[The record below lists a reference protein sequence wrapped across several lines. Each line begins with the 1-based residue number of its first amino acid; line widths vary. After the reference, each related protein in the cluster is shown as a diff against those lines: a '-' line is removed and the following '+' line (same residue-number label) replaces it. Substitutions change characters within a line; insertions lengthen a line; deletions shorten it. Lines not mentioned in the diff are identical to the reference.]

1 MASLIE
7 KFSDLF
13 RSQKANSV
21 FIAVDELNN
30 SIIAAENVTIPPEHI
45 AIISKTNSI
54 ILFELEDEKFE
65 KFKESI
71 LAKYANAIDQDKR
84 KFLRYDIE
92 HNNVIPRQKEKFT
105 IDFIQTTFF
114 PFVERERI
122 PPACE
127 ITFEKEIND
136 RKAWRRSSQLIANP
150 TTSTS
155 DKRFSI
161 KGNLRY
167 FLLSTNPLTLNSTNK
182 NTIKK

>member
-7 KFSDLF
+7 KFSELF
-13 RSQKANSV
+13 RSRKANSV

-30 SIIAAENVTIPPEHI
+30 SIIAVENVTIPPEHI

-65 KFKESI
+65 KFKESV

-84 KFLRYDIE
+84 KFIRYDIE
-92 HNNVIPRQKEKFT
+92 HNNVIPRQKERFT
-105 IDFIQTTFF
+105 IDFVQNTFL

-127 ITFEKEIND
+127 ITFEKEINAQ
-136 RKAWRRSSQLIANP
+136 KALQKSSQLIANP
-150 TTSTS
+150 TTFPS
-155 DKRFSI
+155 DKRLSI
-161 KGNLRY
+161 KGNLQY
-167 FLLSTNPLTLNSTNK
+167 FLLSTNPLTLDSTNK
-182 NTIKK
+182 KSIKK